1 MWIDFFNQRVER
13 HIMKKRI
20 SISTIV
26 LLFVALKILGQTNLK
41 VRTLGD
47 YDNRIS
53 DTISIE
59 TELIPS
65 SLKELLGSHNEGDN
79 WEQGQPDAS
88 ILSIDKSKE
97 VGTIVGTVDV
107 TETGSAN
114 YVIPIEVPK
123 GIAGLEPSVSIAY
136 NSQFANGLMG
146 YGWNVAAF
154 SAISRCGKSYY
165 YDNTTEAPQLSN
177 SDNLMLD
184 GQRLLLISG
193 QNLVNGAKYRM
204 EYDPFTDI
212 TYKTVNSI
220 PSFVIR
226 TKDGMTKV
234 FGSTSDSNIETVNGN
249 TLFWVLSKVTDKN
262 GNEINYKYQ
271 EIVNNG
277 EFYLTKIEY
286 AGNRSIEFA
295 YEIRSD
301 KQKTYFAGTVINNNK
316 ILKSISTYISQ
327 TRIKQYQFNYIN
339 DGIYSKLIELI
350 EVGQNNKQY
359 NSTVVNYGSSEAQQ
373 DEYFSNLSQK
383 REGNKPLFADFNGDG
398 KADFLSYPEKD
409 SYTTS
414 DVATLFIAQKVYG
427 SVDFVKKCTIPIQSS
442 SGVFQ
447 GFILADLNGDGC
459 IDVVNISKA
468 LNGTYRYNY
477 YMYDGE
483 KLAYDYKGFNTDSNE
498 AIVGDFNGDGKQE
511 ILIIKNQKVFDDNGR
526 EIASGGIDDW
536 GSEYVEGYY
545 PNNRYLCDF
554 NGNGKANI
562 LVMNASGSWVYEL
575 SGRSF
580 VRLNTFDT
588 SDLKNYYFP
597 YFGDFNGDGY
607 TDILIQN
614 VYSTSENDVNILFST
629 GKGFVKQKISNADIG
644 KGSKVLWLI
653 LIEMGNLIFS
663 T

>member
-1 MWIDFFNQRVER
+1 M
-13 HIMKKRI
+13 
-20 SISTIV
+20 
-26 LLFVALKILGQTNLK
+26 GQTNLK